1 MMNYI
6 TSKRE
11 SEKKHEHREEEH
23 RCKSSHVDENCEN
36 LDCRW
41 KFEVIKEKGL
51 EYDRK
56 RLYLCKEKWKR

>member
-11 SEKKHEHREEEH
+11 SEKNKEHREEED
-23 RCKSSHVDENCEN
+23 RCKRRHVGENCEN

-41 KFEVIKEKGL
+41 KFEV
-51 EYDRK
+51 
-56 RLYLCKEKWKR
+56 